1 MFLAA
6 RSWGLSPSEFW
17 SMTIPEYYAELEWRA
32 PAEKTHAGKLTDEDV
47 EELKAYLNGTS

>member
-32 PAEKTHAGKLTDEDV
+32 PAEKKHAGKLTDEDV